1 MKRRRKRQPTVKI
14 IPVLEKPI
22 ATKQRRMGKH
32 PTSMIGTTTDYIH
45 TLFGFGKEV
54 AERRE
59 EIAAI

>member
-1 MKRRRKRQPTVKI
+1 MRRKRQPTVKI

-45 TLFGFGKEV
+45 TLFGKEV